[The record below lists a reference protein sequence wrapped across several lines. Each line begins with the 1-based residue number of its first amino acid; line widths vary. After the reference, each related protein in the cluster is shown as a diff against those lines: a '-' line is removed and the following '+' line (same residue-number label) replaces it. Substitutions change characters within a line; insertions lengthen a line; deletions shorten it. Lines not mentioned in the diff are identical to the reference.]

1 MKRFIGVY
9 AREYLTK
16 EIEADSEEDA
26 FKKLAHLERENLMD
40 YPTRNVICQIVEIKE
55 DKMLFKASKELYLH
69 DLMRIVYEICDMLP
83 KEKRCQMTQRYRAM
97 CESASDEE
105 IFRMLK
111 DYITFEPEDFP
122 ERWAKWGK

>member
-1 MKRFIGVY
+1 MKRYVGIY

-26 FKKLAHLERENLMD
+26 FRKLACLKKEDLMD
-40 YPTRNVICQIVEIKE
+40 YPARNVICQIVEIKE
-55 DKMLFKASKELYLH
+55 EKILFKASKELYPH
-69 DLMRIVYEICDMLP
+69 DLMRIVYEIYDMLP
-83 KEKRCQMTQRYRAM
+83 KEKRCQMMQRFRAM

-111 DYITFEPEDFP
+111 GYIIFEPEDFP
-122 ERWAKWGK
+122 ERWIKWGK

>member
-1 MKRFIGVY
+1 MKRYVGIY

-26 FKKLAHLERENLMD
+26 FKKLACLKKEDLMD
-40 YPTRNVICQIVEIKE
+40 YPARNVICQIVEIKE
-55 DKMLFKASKELYLH
+55 DEMLFKASEELYSH
-69 DLMRIVYEICDMLP
+69 DLMRIVYEIYDMLP
-83 KEKRCQMTQRYRAM
+83 KDKRCQMIQRYKAM
-97 CESASDEE
+97 SVNASEKE

-111 DYITFEPEDFP
+111 GYIIFEPEDFP